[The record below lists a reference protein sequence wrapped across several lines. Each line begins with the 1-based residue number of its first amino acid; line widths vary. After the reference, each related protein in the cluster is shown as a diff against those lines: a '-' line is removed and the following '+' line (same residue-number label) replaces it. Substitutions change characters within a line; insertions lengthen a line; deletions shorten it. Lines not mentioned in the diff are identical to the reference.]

1 MGLYNKYVI
10 DESDLQI
17 NISSDTRKH
26 LTDLLLTKDKLQVSM
41 MNNYTDIMF
50 KIYDQAWEQIHKL
63 MRTDSFLRFQQT
75 DEYQEVVKRTEQE
88 NEIDKIEDAKSA
100 SVTMSMPI
108 TNPID
113 SSILDWNLRDTV
125 MLQTIS
131 TVDAMDALL
140 EEDEEEMME
149 QLDSINEY

>member
-1 MGLYNKYVI
+1 MGMLSQLDPYDYAKYLYDKYVM

-41 MNNYTDIMF
+41 INNYTDIMF

-75 DEYQEVVKRTEQE
+75 EEYQEVVKRTEQQ
-88 NEIDKIEDAKSA
+88 K
-100 SVTMSMPI
+100 
-108 TNPID
+108 
-113 SSILDWNLRDTV
+113 
-125 MLQTIS
+125 
-131 TVDAMDALL
+131 
-140 EEDEEEMME
+140 
-149 QLDSINEY
+149 